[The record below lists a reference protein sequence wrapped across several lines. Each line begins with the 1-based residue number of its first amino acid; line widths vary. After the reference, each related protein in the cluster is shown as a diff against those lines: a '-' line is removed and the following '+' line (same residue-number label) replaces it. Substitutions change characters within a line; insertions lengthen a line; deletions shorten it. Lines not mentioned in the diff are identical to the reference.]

1 MTVTIDTVLAAM
13 DTLSEKL
20 YPSGGQ
26 QMGTKAMAILVVSLL
41 IVTSPL
47 ELSQVAFALVG
58 AVAYALIQGLQLAPR
73 RRSPSGE
80 NFKGGQVVAS
90 TPPRPKSFPASR
102 RPTQLAARGSPQTPA
117 VATAHKQE
125 FRQPSSQPI
134 APLSLRASSWD
145 SQVDELLSQIS
156 PTPEGDRI
164 VQQLAEF
171 VRRTLV
177 PSIPEVEV
185 TAFASGDLLR
195 GTAFGVAVPEV
206 DIVVSATSQVLAARI
221 QGRTG
226 VTPQQIDM
234 VKLRKSAIRA
244 CTDRLVSSG
253 NFKFRRSAFRGQEP
267 KVTLLAPSSL
277 GIHSES
283 IPIDFSVNSTT
294 PLHNAALLM
303 ECGRIEPRA
312 KALIL
317 LVKRWAKDRGV
328 CHAAKGHL
336 SPYAWTLLTMYF
348 LQVGV
353 DEEGP
358 LLPSLEG
365 FEHASR
371 LLGEPGQPKAAKEKW
386 TPPVRAGPRKTVGS
400 LFKELM
406 SFYSGSF
413 DFRNEAVSIRQG
425 KRAPAGLQLP
435 LHVVIDEDGSTSKV
449 APTVEDPF
457 DPCRNLADCATS
469 ASLARLHEELSRARE
484 LCERHAPLTELLE
497 PWVPPERS
505 GEQDQDGKPTAQLP
519 AKPSAA
525 SRGQGRPAE
534 SSWRANASC
543 R

>member
-1 MTVTIDTVLAAM
+1 MTVDMILTAM
-13 DTLSEKL
+13 DTLSERL
-20 YPSGGQ
+20 YPRGGQ

-73 RRSPSGE
+73 RKSPPPLGE
-80 NFKGGQVVAS
+80 KGQGGKVFTS
-90 TPPRPKSFPASR
+90 TPGPRPKSFPASR
-102 RPTQLAARGSPQTPA
+102 RPAQPAARGPLQTPV
-117 VATAHKQE
+117 VAAAPKQE

-171 VRRTLV
+171 VRRTLA

-206 DIVVSATSQVLAARI
+206 DIVVSATPQVLAARI
-221 QGRTG
+221 QGRSG
-226 VTPQQIDM
+226 VPPQQIDM
-234 VKLRKSAIRA
+234 MKLRKSAIRA

-348 LQVGV
+348 LQVGL

-358 LLPSLEG
+358 LLPPLGG
-365 FEHASR
+365 FEHASG
-371 LLGEPGQPKAAKEKW
+371 LLGEPGQPKATKEKW
-386 TPPVRAGPRKTVGS
+386 TPPVRAGPKKTVGS
-400 LFKELM
+400 LFKELIT
-406 SFYSGSF
+406 FYCEKF
-413 DFRNEAVSIRQG
+413 DFRNEAISIRQG

-457 DPCRNLADCATS
+457 DPCKNLADCATS
-469 ASLARLHEELSRARE
+469 ASLTRLHEELSRARE
-484 LCERHAPLTELLE
+484 LCECHAPLTELLE

-505 GEQDQDGKPTAQLP
+505 GEQDQDGELPSQLARLP
-519 AKPSAA
+519 AAPC
-525 SRGQGRPAE
+525 GQGRPAE
-534 SSWRANASC
+534 SSWRARATC